1 MTVIVSLFIGMIV
14 SAEEIIKDRK
24 ILERESFLNL
34 SRTSYLNSKILFLF
48 LLSAIQMVVFVILGN
63 YILQVKGLNFS
74 YWLVLFS
81 TACLAVMIGLIISA
95 NLKSVIAIY
104 INIPFILVPFIL
116 LSGVIVKYDKLHYN
130 VSSTEYVPFIGDMMP
145 SRWAY
150 EALMVNQYKNN
161 EYEKNFFEIDKK
173 IGNLRYKLDYLI
185 PELYNK
191 LDDTQRFLNEG
202 ELKEAELSFK
212 ILSNAFEDLSKELK
226 PRKELT
232 FLANS
237 FSKNEINNATNYLNR
252 LKFFL
257 SKKINLLNINKD
269 EIIENLKVDGLS
281 MEDIVKLKQEYH
293 NSTVADLVLNTNDLR
308 KVKEDR
314 DRLIQLA
321 VPIYKEQTSKYG
333 RAQFFAGIKKLG
345 NLEIDTLTYNLLTIW
360 LMVILLYYILVT
372 DIIKKTTDLINK
384 RIHKPV

>member
-1 MTVIVSLFIGMIV
+1 MIV

-48 LLSAIQMVVFVILGN
+48 LLSAVQMFVFVVLGN
-63 YILQVKGLNFS
+63 YILQLKGLNLS
-74 YWLVLFS
+74 YWMVLFS

-130 VSSTEYVPFIGDMMP
+130 VSSSEYVPFIGDMMP

-161 EYEKNFFEIDKK
+161 KYEKHFFEIDKK

-191 LDDTQRFLNEG
+191 LGDAQRFLNEG
-202 ELKEAELSFK
+202 EIKEAENSLK

-226 PRKELT
+226 PRKLLT
-232 FLANS
+232 FKANS
-237 FSKNEINNATNYLNR
+237 FGKNEINNTTNYLNR

-257 SKKINLLNINKD
+257 SKKINLLNIDKD
-269 EIIENLKVDGLS
+269 EMIEDLKVDGVSL
-281 MEDIVKLKQEYH
+281 EDIVKLKQEYH

-308 KVKEDR
+308 KISEDK
-314 DRLIQLA
+314 DKLIQLA
-321 VPIYKEQTSKYG
+321 VPIYKEPTSRYG
-333 RAQFFAGIKKLG
+333 RSQFFSGVKKLG
-345 NLEIDTLTYNLLTIW
+345 NLEIGTLTYNLLTIW

-372 DIIKKTTDLINK
+372 DIIKKTTDFINK
-384 RIHKPV
+384 IIHKPV